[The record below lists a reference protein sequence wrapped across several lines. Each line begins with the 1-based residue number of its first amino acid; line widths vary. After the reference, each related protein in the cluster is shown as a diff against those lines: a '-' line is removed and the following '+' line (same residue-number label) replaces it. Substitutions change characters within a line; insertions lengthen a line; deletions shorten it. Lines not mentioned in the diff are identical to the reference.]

1 MLEDKFV
8 QEINNSI
15 DSTRKQLASLLG
27 LFALHVMLYIEVEC
41 MFMIR
46 EKIDSKTCQY
56 FFFPLYLN
64 SRVLL

>member
-46 EKIDSKTCQY
+46 EK
-56 FFFPLYLN
+56 N
-64 SRVLL
+64 